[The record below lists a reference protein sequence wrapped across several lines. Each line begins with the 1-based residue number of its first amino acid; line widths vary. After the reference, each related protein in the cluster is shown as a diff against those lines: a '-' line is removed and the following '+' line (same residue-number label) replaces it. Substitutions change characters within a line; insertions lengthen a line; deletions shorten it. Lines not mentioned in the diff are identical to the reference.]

1 MVGITGDPLRVT
13 CGFAGRLDW
22 GAGLP
27 VVGTGLSAIL
37 PAVEQS
43 TGPIIPPMHTA
54 GTDPGFVPGLTPPRP
69 ADAEEDAP
77 DKAAERPQDEVAAEE
92 EVDREEGVD
101 AEEESGAEAPS
112 GTEADVTSDLA
123 SSDGE
128 ADDDGV
134 AFEVS
139 DRRGAI
145 RAGRRGVAFELDG
158 EKAEFEWD
166 EIGAVE
172 VDTPRFGKRFGIT
185 VYTTNRRWY
194 TADVE
199 APARKLLK
207 EWTAEL
213 DAVLDEYFED
223 SSEDEAEDKGKA
235 EGDAPS
241 DTKADTDTD
250 ADADTDAD
258 TEGSGS
264 KDAS

>member
-1 MVGITGDPLRVT
+1 
-13 CGFAGRLDW
+13 
-22 GAGLP
+22 
-27 VVGTGLSAIL
+27 
-37 PAVEQS
+37 
-43 TGPIIPPMHTA
+43 MHTA

-69 ADAEEDAP
+69 ADVEEDAP

-92 EVDREEGVD
+92 EADREEGVD

-112 GTEADVTSDLA
+112 GTEADVTSALA

-128 ADDDGV
+128 ADDDGEEEDGGV

-223 SSEDEAEDKGKA
+223 SSEDEAEDRPGDKAEGKAEAKGKA

-241 DTKADTDTD
+241 DTKADTD
-250 ADADTDAD
+250 ADTDTD

-264 KDAS
+264 KDASA